1 MVKLRAFI
9 IDDEPPARARLRA
22 LLADEST
29 VEVVGESDGSPDC
42 LRLLR
47 EQRPNLIF
55 LDLHLPQ
62 EDGFSL
68 LQKAELA
75 PLPAVVVV
83 TAYAE
88 HAIEGYDHQVTDYL
102 LKPCR
107 VERLRT
113 SLERAR
119 SQIAAQPAPVNA
131 TRPAVVPVPLIR
143 FVVRNEQHL
152 DVVPA
157 TDVDWLGAA
166 GNYVVIHAGRD
177 THVLRESLTSI
188 EQRLDAG
195 QFVRVSRS
203 ALVNLNRIKSVV
215 TPADGSAGVVL
226 RDGTVLPLTRG
237 TRELQARL
245 EQG

>member
-22 LLADEST
+22 LLVDEPA
-29 VEVVGESDGSPDC
+29 VEIVGESDGSPEC
-42 LRLLR
+42 LPALR
-47 EQRPNLIF
+47 QQRPNLVF

-62 EDGFSL
+62 DDGFSL
-68 LQKAELA
+68 LRKAELA

-88 HAIEGYDHQVTDYL
+88 HALEGFDHQVTDYL

-107 VERLRT
+107 VERLRI
-113 SLERAR
+113 SLGRVR
-119 SQIAAQPAPVNA
+119 SQLTAIPPAAS
-131 TRPAVVPVPLIR
+131 AVEPLVPSVPLIR

-152 DVVPA
+152 DVVPT

-166 GNYVVIHAGRD
+166 GNYVVIHAGRE
-177 THVLRESLTSI
+177 THVLRESLSSI

-203 ALVNLNRIKSVV
+203 ALVNLNRIKSVI
-215 TPADGSAGVVL
+215 TPADGGAGVVL

-237 TRELQARL
+237 TREIQARL
-245 EQG
+245 EHG